1 MTLPLPFVIGDRD
14 DIQSNFDELSTSWL
28 DQQTLTTVANTNA
41 RRGVFSANRAAA
53 LSLTSPAVVP
63 FDTET
68 YDPSG
73 WFDVTTNIGR
83 YTPLVAGYYRFS
95 WMVGAAT
102 PVAPGWTLAN
112 LLKNGAIHKRG
123 PLMTDPSGA
132 LGAYSAGS
140 SNAQANGTT
149 DFFEVQFFTS
159 AAGARVINVGAD
171 FCYFSGELIAPS

>member
-1 MTLPLPFVIGDRD
+1 MRLPLPFVINDRD
-14 DIQSNFDELSTSWL
+14 DIQSNFDEISTSWL

-41 RRGVFSANRAAA
+41 RRGAFSANRGTA

-83 YTPLVAGYYRFS
+83 FTPLLAGYYRLS
-95 WMVGAAT
+95 WMVGAVT
-102 PVAPGWTLAN
+102 PVAPAWVLATLN
-112 LLKNGAIHKRG
+112 KNGSIHKRA
-123 PLMTDPSGA
+123 LLAVDPSGA
-132 LGAYSAGS
+132 LGAFSGGS
-140 SNAQANGTT
+140 SGVQANGTT

-159 AAGARVINVGAD
+159 VAGARAISVGAD